1 MGAAARARCAQLS
14 ANAAQSR
21 GEVGLKYGRMKTIV
35 VPVDFSTATTR
46 VCDAAGALA
55 KLIHARLLLLH
66 VIQPPAVM
74 MNDYYVFDA
83 NLMAAAMA
91 GGEKFATGRL
101 KALQRRCT
109 RKGLT
114 VQTRHCTGRPVADI
128 LARATAAKASYIVIG
143 SHGHTA
149 AYDLLVGSVAQG
161 VLRRSRCPVVVVPM
175 APH

>member
-1 MGAAARARCAQLS
+1 
-14 ANAAQSR
+14 
-21 GEVGLKYGRMKTIV
+21 MKTIV

-46 VCDAAGALA
+46 VCDAACALA

-66 VIQPPAVM
+66 VIQLPPVL
-74 MNDYYVFDA
+74 MNDYYAFDA
-83 NLMAAAMA
+83 NLMAASMA
-91 GGEKFATGRL
+91 AVGKFSARRL
-101 KALQRRCT
+101 KTLQRRCA

-114 VQTRHCTGRPVADI
+114 AQAVHCSGRPVADI
-128 LARATAAKASYIVIG
+128 LARAAAAKAAYIVIG

-175 APH
+175 AHR